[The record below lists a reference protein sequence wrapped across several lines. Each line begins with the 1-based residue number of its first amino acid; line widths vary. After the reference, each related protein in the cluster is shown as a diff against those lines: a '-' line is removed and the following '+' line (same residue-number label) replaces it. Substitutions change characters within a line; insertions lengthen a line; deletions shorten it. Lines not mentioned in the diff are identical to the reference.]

1 MSRRNSNVVAVDPEQ
16 VRRMSL
22 NNADIAQLTGD
33 AAKATKAEQKM
44 SLREG
49 IRLYPKAIA
58 WSILL
63 STAIVM
69 EGFDKNLITNIIVV
83 PGFRRKFGELQP
95 DGSYEV
101 TAAWQSGLNNGA
113 AVGEILGLFINGIV
127 AEKFGYKKTMLGAL
141 VAVTLLIFIVFFV
154 QSLPMLVTGL
164 ILMGV
169 PWGVFQTLT
178 CTYAAEVTPVPLRP
192 ILTTYVNLCWV
203 MGQFVA
209 SGVLKGVSTRE
220 DQWAYRIPYAL
231 QWLWPIPL
239 IVGICFAPE
248 SPWWLVRQQRYDDA
262 RKSLLRL
269 ASPDKNP
276 SFNADETIAMYKHTD
291 EMEKAECSGTSYWDC
306 FKGTDLRRTEIA
318 CMTWFVQSFCG
329 SSFMGFSTYFFEQ
342 AGLAT
347 SNAFSM
353 SLGQYALGAVG
364 VIISWFL
371 MPKVGRRTLYVYGQV
386 ALCCILLI
394 IGFLGIA
401 PEDHAGAAW
410 GCGAML
416 LIFTFV
422 YDFTVGP
429 VCYCLVA
436 ELPSTRLRQKT
447 VVLARNFY
455 NMASIIGNIITPRM
469 LNPTAWKWGAKSAF
483 FWAGTCFLCLV
494 WTYFRLPE
502 PKGRTYG
509 ELDILFERR
518 ISARK
523 FAGTV
528 VEEYE
533 VAVREKGSSIDV
545 VADEKEGGVSAH
557 LEQVNSKI

>member
-1 MSRRNSNVVAVDPEQ
+1 MSRQNSVVGVDSEK
-16 VRRMSL
+16 VRRMSI
-22 NNADIAQLTGD
+22 NNDDMAQLTGD
-33 AAKATKAEQKM
+33 ASKATRAEQRM
-44 SLREG
+44 TLREG

-63 STAIVM
+63 STAIIM
-69 EGFDKNLITNIIVV
+69 EGFDKNLITNIIAV
-83 PGFRRKFGELQP
+83 PGFKNRFGVRQP
-95 DGSYEV
+95 DGSYEI

-113 AVGEILGLFINGIV
+113 AVGEIMGLFINGII
-127 AEKFGYKKTMLGAL
+127 ADRLGYKKTMMGAL

-154 QSLPMLVTGL
+154 QSLPMLLVGL
-164 ILMGV
+164 MLMGV

-209 SGVLKGVSTRE
+209 SGVLKGVSVRN

-231 QWLWPIPL
+231 QWLWPMPL
-239 IVGICFAPE
+239 IVGILFAPE
-248 SPWWLVRQQRYDDA
+248 SPWWLVRKERYEDA

-276 SFNADETIAMYKHTD
+276 DFNADETIAMYKHTN
-291 EMEKAECSGTSYWDC
+291 EMEKAESSGTSYWDC
-306 FKGTDLRRTEIA
+306 FKGTDWRRTEIA

-329 SSFMGFSTYFFEQ
+329 SSFMGYSTYFFEQ
-342 AGLAT
+342 AGLDS

-353 SLGQYALGAVG
+353 SLGNYALGAIG
-364 VIISWFL
+364 VIVSWFL
-371 MPKVGRRTLYVYGQV
+371 MPHVGRRTLYIYGQATLC
-386 ALCCILLI
+386 ALLLI
-394 IGFLGIA
+394 IGFMGLA
-401 PEDHAGAAW
+401 PESNTGAKWAS
-410 GCGAML
+410 GAML

-422 YDFTVGP
+422 YDCTVGP

-436 ELPSTRLRQKT
+436 EIPSTRLRQKT

-455 NMASIIGNIITPRM
+455 NIAGIVGNVITPMM
-469 LNPTAWKWGAKSAF
+469 LNPTSLGWGSKSGF
-483 FWAGTCFLCLV
+483 FWAGTCFLCMV
-494 WTYFRLPE
+494 YCIFRLPE

-509 ELDILFERR
+509 ELDILFEKK

-523 FAGTV
+523 FKTTV

-533 VAVREKGSSIDV
+533 ATFQGEKNDQIV
-545 VADEKEGGVSAH
+545 IEEKERGTAH
-557 LEQVNSKI
+557 VEVIPNKV